1 MASVYLPR
9 KWSTNMK
16 NAVAASDGV
25 RQLLTTVD
33 PNYHVLYTHFLGD
46 ALPADWPAAKTNG
59 TSAAVTVTGSALALV
74 AGTDDNG
81 YAGQGYAKHW
91 GPSQGGV
98 YFESRQYLDTTTT
111 VKVEVGL
118 TDATDDAGAV
128 NAKSTPTLTATD
140 CAVIILDT
148 DHNAQVDVISGNGG
162 TPSRDASNIGLDM
175 GSSWTSEFR
184 VGVTGNYSAYVNGA
198 RVASGTVDSFATL
211 TPWVFAQTRAA
222 AANRIHRT
230 FYWIMA
236 GGSDLGSGGG
246 G

>member
-16 NAVAASDGV
+16 NAVAASEGV

-59 TSAAVTVTGSALALV
+59 TSAAVTVSSSLLTCTS
-74 AGTDDNG
+74 GTDDNG
-81 YAGQGYAKHW
+81 YAGQGYGTFW
-91 GPSQGGV
+91 TPSDGGV
-98 YFESRQYLDTTTT
+98 YFESKQYLADFLDTT

-118 TDATDDAGAV
+118 ADTTSNAGAV
-128 NAKSTPTLTATD
+128 DIKATPTLNADD

-162 TPSRDASNIGLDM
+162 TASRDATNIGLTM
-175 GSSWTSEFR
+175 TTSWTSEFR
-184 VGVTGNYSAYVNGA
+184 VGATGGYSAYVKGSQ
-198 RVASGTVDSFATL
+198 VASGAVDSSAAL
-211 TPWVFAQTRAA
+211 TPWAFAQARAA
-222 AANRIHRT
+222 ADSRALKT
-230 FYWIMA
+230 LYWIVV
-236 GGSDLGSGGG
+236 GKTF
-246 G
+246 

>member
-16 NAVAASDGV
+16 NAVAASEGV

-59 TSAAVTVTGSALALV
+59 TSAAVTVSSSLLTCTS
-74 AGTDDNG
+74 GTDDNG
-81 YAGQGYAKHW
+81 YAGQGYGTFW
-91 GPSQGGV
+91 TPSYGGV
-98 YFESRQYLDTTTT
+98 YFESKQYLADALDTD

-118 TDATDDAGAV
+118 TDSTADAGAI

-162 TPSRDASNIGLDM
+162 TASRDATNIGLTM
-175 GSSWTSEFR
+175 TTSWTSEFR
-184 VGVTGNYSAYVNGA
+184 VGATGGYSAYVKGSQ
-198 RVASGTVDSFATL
+198 VASGSVDLYAAL
-211 TPWVFAQTRAA
+211 TPWAFAQSRTAA
-222 AANRIHRT
+222 EPRSLNLK
-230 FYWIMA
+230 YWIVV
-236 GGSDLGSGGG
+236 GKTF
-246 G
+246 